1 MDIGNIDIFAFIQ
14 LDVISK
20 KKYQYFYMP
29 RSWKNAKILII
40 IIIVTKISRRK
51 TDNNFYTTVM
61 TKVKSIFEFP
71 ILFSSNII
79 LISWIIY
86 RSRNGKF
93 FKL

>member
-20 KKYQYFYMP
+20 KNINTFTCVEK
-29 RSWKNAKILII
+29 RKNINNYYYCYKNFE
-40 IIIVTKISRRK
+40 KK
-51 TDNNFYTTVM
+51 NNNFYTTVM

-86 RSRNGKF
+86 SRNGKF

>member
-20 KKYQYFYMP
+20 KNINTFTCHD
-29 RSWKNAKILII
+29 RAKILII
-40 IIIVTKISRRK
+40 IIIVTKILRRK

-71 ILFSSNII
+71 ILF
-79 LISWIIY
+79 
-86 RSRNGKF
+86 
-93 FKL
+93 